1 MINMKNLKE
10 INLLNMR
17 YIYIITLLCLCLGFN
32 QDLRAQTPTKKTVTG
47 TVSDNQGGIPSVNIL
62 LDRRAIGTTNSEGEF
77 SVSVPDNAI
86 LEFSYIGYKSVKV
99 SVAGKTK
106 LTIKLE
112 SDNNNLKQ
120 VTISGYVNKTKETS
134 VGSSV
139 KISGKD
145 LQAVP
150 VASVTDMLQGKVAGL
165 NIQQNTGS
173 PGMRGSMAIRGLS
186 STSITGSGNEAYL
199 QPTSPLFVVDGVPV
213 DDNQNFSYG
222 FQSAGPGVSPI
233 SLIPQ
238 QDVESIEVLK
248 DASATALYG
257 SRGAYGVILITTKR
271 GNSKIPV
278 ITYNGQFFVS
288 AVPKLRSV
296 IGGVDERSLRIA
308 QILASD
314 TSYYHALG
322 LINGTS
328 FIADS
333 LNAYYNNSTNW
344 QSYFYRTTYNQTHN
358 LNIAG
363 GDAAFN
369 YKVNFGY
376 FKQKGIQEN
385 TGFDRSTLRM
395 NMQYMPNQKFKL
407 YATING
413 ALGKQQKGSGNGLF
427 NTGIATGGAS
437 SSLLPS
443 PSQYSAINSVL
454 GAVTTDNDNKTVDL
468 TNTIELKYEFIKNL
482 SLTSNFNYTFNT
494 GTEDN
499 FLPASINGDRS
510 SLFAYNSV
518 KNAVYNR
525 NLLQYVF
532 TLKDKNGD
540 DAHNFLAYVFNETSS
555 SNFKADVIQ
564 NNKVVNDYL
573 RGPIV
578 GVDNYLT
585 SLGGTLDNFAQSRSV
600 AFAGSFQYNYKR
612 RYVLD
617 GSYRLDGNSSNGP
630 DAGYTKSPS
639 IGVRWNINNEPFMAS
654 QVEKWLDYAS
664 IRLSYGTVLQPSGTV
679 YDVYGRYLNLDNY
692 NGTQTVGISNGR
704 SPNTNLQPAKNT
716 TLNFAFDFGILKN
729 RITGTFEAYYKQTD
743 NLFGTKV
750 LANTSGFGEVT
761 TNEEALVNIGYEG
774 TLTGSLLPNESKA
787 RLTVSVNGAINHDY
801 LAALPNGV
809 RQSVR
814 FDPSTGQAILKS
826 VGANALANFIYNT
839 KGVYA
844 NNSDVPVDPLTGLR
858 YRARNSD
865 GTLGG
870 VLNYFKAGDPRYT
883 DVNGDYI
890 LDENDLVNAGNSQIR
905 FSGGVTVDF
914 RYKNFSMQVQ
924 GTGILG
930 RDILNNALASQFQ
943 AFNNPLALS
952 GLVPLSEYDIWKS
965 VGQNAVY
972 PNPYDYLR
980 SGIINPYRFAQTL
993 FQEDGSYFKL
1003 NYISLGYTLN
1013 QKFTSRY
1020 GMNRVVLGGTVN
1032 NVFMLTNYSGPN
1044 PENVTALGRDYSGGY
1059 PNPRTFV
1066 FNLNIEF

>member
-1 MINMKNLKE
+1 MNQELK
-10 INLLNMR
+10 
-17 YIYIITLLCLCLGFN
+17 
-32 QDLRAQTPTKKTVTG
+32 AQTKKTVTG
-47 TVSDNQGGIPSVNIL
+47 TVSDNQGGIPNVNIL
-62 LDRRAIGTTNSEGEF
+62 QDRKAIGVTDSEGQF
-77 SVSVPDNAI
+77 SVSVLDNAV
-86 LEFSYIGYKSVKV
+86 LEFSYIGYKTVKV

-106 LTIKLE
+106 LSIKLE
-112 SDNNNLKQ
+112 NDNNNLKEI
-120 VTISGYVNKTKETS
+120 TISGYVNKTKETS

-150 VASVTDMLQGKVAGL
+150 VASITDMLQGKVAGL

-186 STSITGSGNEAYL
+186 STSITGSGNQAYL
-199 QPTSPLFVVDGVPV
+199 QPTSPLFVVDGVPI

-278 ITYNGQFFVS
+278 VTYNGQFFVS

-296 IGGVDERSLRIA
+296 IGGIDERDLRIA
-308 QILASD
+308 QILSSD

-333 LNAYYNNSTNW
+333 LNAYYNNSTDW

-358 LNIAG
+358 LNISG
-363 GDAAFN
+363 GDQAFN
-369 YKVNFGY
+369 YKVNLGY
-376 FKQKGIQEN
+376 YDQKGIQEN
-385 TGFDRSTLRM
+385 TGFNRSNLRM

-443 PSQYSAINSVL
+443 PSQYSATNSVL

-468 TNTIELKYEFIKNL
+468 NSTIEIKYEILKNL
-482 SLTSNFNYTFNT
+482 SITSNFNYTFFT

-510 SLFAYNSV
+510 SLYAYNSV
-518 KNAVYNR
+518 KNVVYNR
-525 NLLQYVF
+525 NLLQYVYAI
-532 TLKDKNGD
+532 KDNKGE
-540 DAHNFLAYVFNETSS
+540 DAHNFLAYVFNETNAA
-555 SNFKADVIQ
+555 NFKADVIK

-578 GVDNYLT
+578 GVDDYET
-585 SLGGTLDNFAQSRSV
+585 SLGGTLDNFYQTRSV

-612 RYVLD
+612 RYILD
-617 GSYRLDGNSSNGP
+617 ATYRLDGNSSNGP

-639 IGVRWNINNEPFMAS
+639 IGVRWNIGNEPFLAK
-654 QVEKWLDYAS
+654 QAEKWLDYAS
-664 IRLSYGTVLQPSGTV
+664 IRLTYGTVLQPSGDV
-679 YDVYGRYLNLDNY
+679 YDVYGKYLSLGNY
-692 NGTQTVGISNGR
+692 NGSQTVGISNGR
-704 SPNTNLQPAKNT
+704 APNTNLQPAKNT
-716 TLNFAFDFGILKN
+716 TYNFAFDFGILKN
-729 RITGTFEAYYKQTD
+729 RIFGTFEAYYKQTD
-743 NLFGTKV
+743 NLFDKKP
-750 LANTSGFGEVT
+750 LANINGFSEIT
-761 TNEEALVNIGYEG
+761 TNEEAIVNIGYEAS
-774 TLTGSLLPNESKA
+774 LTGSLLPNSSKA
-787 RLTVSVNGAINHDY
+787 RFTVSVNGAINHDY

-809 RQSVR
+809 RQFIYV
-814 FDPSTGQAILKS
+814 DPATGQSILKR
-826 VGANALANFIYNT
+826 VGSNALANFIYNT

-844 NNSDVPVDPLTGLR
+844 NNGDVPVDPLTGLR

-865 GTLGG
+865 GSLGG

-883 DVNGDYI
+883 DLNGDYI
-890 LDENDLVNAGNSQIR
+890 LDASDLVDAGNSQIR
-905 FSGGVTVDF
+905 FSGGVTLDF
-914 RYKNFSMQVQ
+914 RYKNFSVQVQ

-943 AFNNPLALS
+943 AFNNPLALN
-952 GLVPLSEYDIWKS
+952 GLVPITEYDIWKNA
-965 VGQNAVY
+965 GQNATY

-980 SGIINPYRFAQTL
+980 SGIVNPYRFAQTL

-1032 NVFMLTNYSGPN
+1032 NVFMITNYSGPN

-1059 PNPRTFV
+1059 PNPRTFIL
-1066 FNLNIEF
+1066 NLNIEF

>member
-1 MINMKNLKE
+1 MK
-10 INLLNMR
+10 
-17 YIYIITLLCLCLGFN
+17 YIYIFTLLCLLGIN
-32 QDLRAQTPTKKTVTG
+32 QELRAQTKKTVTG
-47 TVSDNQGGIPSVNIL
+47 VVTDNLGGVPSVNIL
-62 LDRRAIGTTNSEGEF
+62 LDRRPIAATNSDGAF
-77 SVSVPDNAI
+77 SVSVPDNAV
-86 LEFSYIGYKSVKV
+86 LEFSSVGYKSVKV

-106 LTIKLE
+106 LNIRLE
-112 SDNNNLKQ
+112 NDNNNLKE

-150 VASVTDMLQGKVAGL
+150 VASVTDMLQGKIAGL

-173 PGMRGSMAIRGLS
+173 PGMRGSIAIRGLS
-186 STSITGSGNEAYL
+186 STSLSGSGNEAFL
-199 QPTSPLFVVDGVPV
+199 QPTSPLFVVDGVPI

-238 QDVESIEVLK
+238 QDIESIEVLK

-271 GNSKIPV
+271 GNSKIPIV
-278 ITYNGQFFVS
+278 TYNGQFFLS

-296 IGGVDERSLRIA
+296 IGGVDERDLRIT
-308 QILASD
+308 QILSSD

-322 LINGTS
+322 LINGTA
-328 FIADS
+328 FISDS
-333 LNAYYNNSTNW
+333 LNAYYNNSTDW

-358 LNIAG
+358 LNVAG
-363 GDAAFN
+363 GDPTFN

-376 FKQKGIQEN
+376 YNQKGIQEN
-385 TGFDRSTLRM
+385 TGFNRSNLRM
-395 NMQYMPNQKFKL
+395 NMSYMPNQKFKL

-413 ALGKQQKGSGNGLF
+413 GLGKQQKGSGNGLL
-427 NTGIATGGAS
+427 NTGVATGGAS

-454 GAVTTDNDNKTVDL
+454 GAITTDNDNKTVDL
-468 TNTIELKYEFIKNL
+468 NSTVELKYEFVKNL

-518 KNAVYNR
+518 KNVIYNR

-532 TLKDKNGD
+532 SIPDSKEEN
-540 DAHNFLAYVFNETSS
+540 AHNFLAYVFNETNAA
-555 SNFKADVIQ
+555 NFKADVIK

-578 GVDNYLT
+578 GVDNYLS
-585 SLGGTLDNFAQSRSV
+585 SLGGTLNNFYQTRSV
-600 AFAGSFQYNYKR
+600 AFAGSFQYNYKT
-612 RYVLD
+612 RYIID
-617 GSYRLDGNSSNGP
+617 ATYRLDGNSSNGP

-639 IGVRWNINNEPFMAS
+639 IGVRWNIQNEPFLAS
-654 QVEKWLDYAS
+654 QVEKWLDFAS
-664 IRLSYGTVLQPSGTV
+664 IRLSYGTVLQPSGNV
-679 YDVYGRYLNLDNY
+679 YDVYGRYNSLGNY
-692 NGTQTVGISNGR
+692 NGAPSVGIVNGR

-716 TLNFAFDFGILKN
+716 TLNFGFDFGVLKN
-729 RITGTFEAYYKQTD
+729 RLFGSFEAYYKQTD
-743 NLFGTKV
+743 NLFDSKKI
-750 LANTSGFGEVT
+750 ANINGFDEVT
-761 TNEEALVNIGYEG
+761 TNEEAIVNIGYEG
-774 TLTGSLLPNESKA
+774 SLTASLLPNTSKA
-787 RLTVSVNGAINHDY
+787 RFTINVNGAINHDY

-809 RQSVR
+809 RQEIWL
-814 FDPSTGQAILKS
+814 DKTTGQYILKR
-826 VGANALANFIYNT
+826 VGTNALANFIYNT

-844 NNSDVPVDPLTGLR
+844 NTADVPVDPLTGLR
-858 YRARNSD
+858 YRARNAD
-865 GTLGG
+865 GSLGG
-870 VLNYFKAGDPRYT
+870 VLNYFRAGDPRYT

-890 LDENDLVNAGNSQIR
+890 LDPYDLVNAGNSQIR
-905 FSGGVTVDF
+905 FSGGVTLDF
-914 RYKNFSMQVQ
+914 RYQGFSVQVQ
-924 GTGILG
+924 GTGIFG

-943 AFNNPLALS
+943 AFNNPLNLT
-952 GLVPLSEYDIWKS
+952 GLVPISEYDIWKNS
-965 VGQNAVY
+965 GQTATY

-980 SGIINPYRFAQTL
+980 SGIISPYRFAQTL

-1003 NYISLGYTLN
+1003 NYISLNYTLN
-1013 QKFTSRY
+1013 QKFTQRY
-1020 GMNRVVLGGTVN
+1020 GMNRIVIGGTVN
-1032 NVFMLTNYSGPN
+1032 NVLMLSNYSGPN
-1044 PENVTALGRDYSGGY
+1044 PETVSALGRDYSGGY
-1059 PNPRTFV
+1059 PNPRTYIL
-1066 FNLNIEF
+1066 NLNIEF

>member
-1 MINMKNLKE
+1 M
-10 INLLNMR
+10 
-17 YIYIITLLCLCLGFN
+17 CLCLGFN
-32 QDLRAQTPTKKTVTG
+32 QELKAQTKKMVTG
-47 TVSDNQGGIPSVNIL
+47 TVSDNQGGIPNVNIF
-62 LDRRAIGTTNSEGEF
+62 LDRKAIGVTNSDGEF
-77 SVSVPDNAI
+77 SVAVPDNAI
-86 LEFSYIGYKSVKV
+86 LEFSYIGYKGTKV

-106 LTIKLE
+106 LTVKLE
-112 SDNNNLKQ
+112 VDNNNLNEI
-120 VTISGYVNKTKETS
+120 TITGYVNKTKQTS

-150 VASVTDMLQGKVAGL
+150 VASITDMLQGKVAGL

-186 STSITGSGNEAYL
+186 STSISGSGNEAYL
-199 QPTSPLFVVDGVPV
+199 QPTSPLFVVDGVPI

-271 GNSKIPV
+271 GNSKVPV
-278 ITYNGQFFVS
+278 VTYNGQFFIS

-296 IGGVDERSLRIA
+296 IGGMDERSLRID
-308 QILASD
+308 QILSSD

-344 QSYFYRTTYNQTHN
+344 QSFFYRTTYNQTHN

-363 GDAAFN
+363 GDQAFN
-369 YKVNFGY
+369 YKVNLGY
-376 FKQKGIQEN
+376 FKQNGIQEN
-385 TGFDRSTLRM
+385 TGFDRSNLRM

-407 YATING
+407 FATINS
-413 ALGKQQKGSGNGLF
+413 ALGKQQKGSGNGLL
-427 NTGIATGGAS
+427 NTGVATGGAS

-454 GAVTTDNDNKTVDL
+454 GAVKTDNDNKTVDL
-468 TNTIELKYEFIKNL
+468 NSTIELKYEFVKNL

-510 SLFAYNSV
+510 SLFAYNGV
-518 KNAVYNR
+518 KNVVYNR
-525 NLLQYVF
+525 NLLQYIY
-532 TLKDKNGD
+532 TIKDKKGE
-540 DAHNFLAYVFNETSS
+540 DAHNFLAYVFNETNS

-578 GVDNYLT
+578 GVDDYLT
-585 SLGGTLDNFAQSRSV
+585 SLGGTLNNFLQQRSV

-612 RYVLD
+612 RYIID
-617 GSYRLDGNSSNGP
+617 GTYRLDGNSSNGP
-630 DAGYTKSPS
+630 EAGYTKSPS
-639 IGVRWNINNEPFMAS
+639 IGVRWNINNEPFMAKL
-654 QVEKWLDYAS
+654 VDKWLDYAS

-679 YDVYGRYLNLDNY
+679 YDVYGRYLSIGNY
-692 NGTQTVGISNGR
+692 NGSPSVNIANVR

-716 TLNFAFDFGILKN
+716 TLNFAIDFGVLKN
-729 RITGTFEAYYKQTD
+729 RLFGTFEAYYKQTD
-743 NLFGTKV
+743 NLFGTKS
-750 LANTSGFGEVT
+750 LANINGFGEIT

-774 TLTGSLLPNESKA
+774 SLTASLLPNSSKA
-787 RLTVSVNGAINHDY
+787 RFSISVNGAINHDY

-809 RQSVR
+809 RQFIYV
-814 FDPSTGQAILKS
+814 DPTTGQSILKR

-839 KGVYA
+839 KGVYS

-858 YRARNSD
+858 YRARNAD
-865 GTLGG
+865 GSLGG
-870 VLNYFKAGDPRYT
+870 PLNYFRAGDPRYT
-883 DVNGDYI
+883 DLNGDYI
-890 LDENDLVNAGNSQIR
+890 LDNYDLVNAGNSQIR
-905 FSGGVTVDF
+905 FSGGVTLDF
-914 RYKNFSMQVQ
+914 RYKNFNVQLQ

-930 RDILNNALASQFQ
+930 RDVLNNALASQFQ
-943 AFNNPLALS
+943 AFNNPLALN
-952 GLVPLSEYDIWKS
+952 GLVPISEYDIWKNA
-965 VGQNAVY
+965 GQNATY

-980 SGIINPYRFAQTL
+980 SDIVNPYRFAQTL
-993 FQEDGSYFKL
+993 FQEDGSFFKL

-1013 QKFTSRY
+1013 QKFTNRF

-1032 NVFMLTNYSGPN
+1032 NVFMLSNYSGPN

-1059 PNPRTFV
+1059 PNPRTFIL
-1066 FNLNIEF
+1066 NLNIEF

>member
-1 MINMKNLKE
+1 
-10 INLLNMR
+10 MR
-17 YIYIITLLCLCLGFN
+17 YIYIFTLLCLFLGIN
-32 QDLRAQTPTKKTVTG
+32 KELRAQTKKTVTG
-47 TVSDNQGGIPSVNIL
+47 VVSDNQGGIPSVNIF
-62 LDRRAIGTTNSEGEF
+62 LDRRPIAATNSDGIF

-86 LEFSYIGYKSVKV
+86 LEFSSVGYKTLKV

-106 LTIKLE
+106 LNVKLE
-112 SDNNNLKQ
+112 YDNNNLKEIT
-120 VTISGYVNKTKETS
+120 VSGYVSKAKETS

-150 VASVTDMLQGKVAGL
+150 VASITDMLQGKVAGL

-173 PGMRGSMAIRGLS
+173 PGMRGSIAIRGLS
-186 STSITGSGNEAYL
+186 STSISGSGNNAYL
-199 QPTSPLFVVDGVPV
+199 QPTSPLFVVDGVPI
-213 DDNQNFSYG
+213 DDNQDFSYG

-271 GNSKIPV
+271 GNSKIPIV
-278 ITYNGQFFVS
+278 TYNGQFFVS

-296 IGGVDERSLRIA
+296 IGGIDERDLRIA
-308 QILASD
+308 QILSSD

-333 LNAYYNNSTNW
+333 LNAYYNNATNW
-344 QSYFYRTTYNQTHN
+344 QSYFYRSTYNQSHN
-358 LNIAG
+358 LNISG
-363 GDAAFN
+363 GDQSFN

-376 FKQKGIQEN
+376 FDQKGIQEN
-385 TGFDRSTLRM
+385 TGFNKSNLRM

-427 NTGIATGGAS
+427 NTGVATGGAS

-454 GAVTTDNDNKTVDL
+454 GAVSTDNDNKTVDL
-468 TNTIELKYEFIKNL
+468 NSTIELKYEFVKNL

-510 SLFAYNSV
+510 SLYAYNSV
-518 KNAVYNR
+518 KNVIYNR
-525 NLLQYVF
+525 NLLQYVYVI
-532 TLKDKNGD
+532 KDAAGE
-540 DAHNFLAYVFNETSS
+540 DAHNFLAYVFNETNAA
-555 SNFKADVIQ
+555 NFKADVIK

-578 GVDNYLT
+578 GVDDYLT
-585 SLGGTLDNFAQSRSV
+585 SLGGTLDNFYQTRSV
-600 AFAGSFQYNYKR
+600 AFAGSFQYNYKK
-612 RYVLD
+612 RYVID
-617 GSYRLDGNSSNGP
+617 GTYRLDGNSSNGP
-630 DAGYTKSPS
+630 EAGYTKSPS
-639 IGVRWNINNEPFMAS
+639 IGFRWNIGNEPFLAH
-654 QVEKWLDYAS
+654 QAERWLDYAS
-664 IRLSYGTVLQPSGTV
+664 VRFSYGTVLQPSGDV
-679 YDVYGRYLNLDNY
+679 YDVYGRYLSLGNY
-692 NGTQTVGISNGR
+692 NGSQTVGISNGR
-704 SPNTNLQPAKNT
+704 APNSTLQPAKNT
-716 TLNFAFDFGILKN
+716 TLNFGFDFGILKN
-729 RITGTFEAYYKQTD
+729 RLFGTFEAYYKQTD
-743 NLFGTKV
+743 NLFGKKILSNV
-750 LANTSGFGEVT
+750 NGYGEST

-774 TLTGSLLPNESKA
+774 SLTASLLPNTSKA
-787 RLTVSVNGAINHDY
+787 RFTINVNGAINHDY

-809 RQSVR
+809 RQFIYV
-814 FDPSTGQAILKS
+814 DPDTKQSILKT
-826 VGANALANFIYNT
+826 VGNNALANFIFNT
-839 KGVYA
+839 KGVYS
-844 NNSDVPVDPLTGLR
+844 NTGDVPVDPLTGLR
-858 YRARNSD
+858 YRARNGD

-870 VLNYFKAGDPRYT
+870 VLNYFRAGDPRFT
-883 DVNGDYI
+883 DLNGDYI
-890 LDENDLVNAGNSQIR
+890 LDNQDLVNAGNSQIR
-905 FSGGVTVDF
+905 FSGGVTLDF
-914 RYKNFSMQVQ
+914 RYQNFSMQVQ

-952 GLVPLSEYDIWKS
+952 GLVPLSEYDIWRS
-965 VGQNAVY
+965 AGQTATY

-980 SGIINPYRFAQTL
+980 SSIVNPYRFNQTL

-1003 NYISLGYTLN
+1003 NYISLNYTLN
-1013 QKFTSRY
+1013 QKFTNRF

-1032 NVFMLTNYSGPN
+1032 NVFMITNYSGPN

-1066 FNLNIEF
+1066 VNLNIEF

>member
-1 MINMKNLKE
+1 MK
-10 INLLNMR
+10 
-17 YIYIITLLCLCLGFN
+17 YIYIFTLLCLFLGFN
-32 QDLRAQTPTKKTVTG
+32 QELKAQTKKTVTG
-47 TVSDNQGGIPSVNIL
+47 TVSDNQGGIPSVNITI
-62 LDRRAIGTTNSEGEF
+62 DRKPIGVTNSDGAF
-77 SVSVPDNAI
+77 SVSVPENAI
-86 LEFSYIGYKSVKV
+86 LEFSYIGFKSTKV

-106 LTIKLE
+106 LTVKLE
-112 SDNNNLKQ
+112 VDNNNLKE

-150 VASVTDMLQGKVAGL
+150 VASITDMLQGKVAGL

-186 STSITGSGNEAYL
+186 STSISGSGNDAYL
-199 QPTSPLFVVDGVPV
+199 QPTSPLFVVDGVPI

-278 ITYNGQFFVS
+278 VTYNGQFFVS

-296 IGGVDERSLRIA
+296 IGGVDERDLRMA

-333 LNAYYNNSTNW
+333 LNAYYNNSTDW

-358 LNIAG
+358 LNVAG
-363 GDAAFN
+363 GDVAFN
-369 YKVNFGY
+369 YKVNLGY

-385 TGFDRSTLRM
+385 TGFDRSNLRM
-395 NMQYMPNQKFKL
+395 RMQFMPNNKFKID
-407 YATING
+407 ASING

-427 NTGIATGGAS
+427 NTGIATGGSS
-437 SSLLPS
+437 SSLLPP

-468 TNTIELKYEFIKNL
+468 SSTIDLRYEFVKGL
-482 SLTSNFNYTFNT
+482 SLNSNFNYNFNT

-510 SLFAYNSV
+510 SLFNYNSV
-518 KNAVYNR
+518 KNGVYNR

-532 TLKDKNGD
+532 AIRDKKGE
-540 DAHNFLAYVFNETSS
+540 DAHNFIAYVFNEARST
-555 SNFKADVIQ
+555 NFKADVIQ

-578 GVDNYLT
+578 GVDNYLS
-585 SLGGTLDNFAQSRSV
+585 SLGGTLNNFDQNRSV
-600 AFAGSFQYNYKR
+600 AFAGSFQYNFNK
-612 RYVLD
+612 RYVID
-617 GSYRLDGNSSNGP
+617 ATYRLDGNSSNGP
-630 DAGYTKSPS
+630 DAGYSKSPS
-639 IGVRWNINNEPFMAS
+639 IGLRWNITNEPFLKTIS
-654 QVEKWLDYAS
+654 EKWLDFAS
-664 IRLSYGTVLQPSGTV
+664 IRLTYGTVLQPKGNV
-679 YDVYGRYLNLDNY
+679 YDVYGKYLNLGNY
-692 NGTQTVGISNGR
+692 NGSQTVGVSNGR
-704 SPNTNLQPAKNT
+704 SPNTTLEPEKNT
-716 TLNFAFDFGILKN
+716 TINFGFDFGVLKN
-729 RITGTFEAYYKQTD
+729 RITGTFEAYYKETND
-743 NLFGTKV
+743 LFGTKP
-750 LANTSGFGEVT
+750 LANLNGFGEVT

-774 TLTGSLLPNESKA
+774 TLTGSLLSNTSKA
-787 RLTVSVNGAINHDY
+787 RLSVSVNGAINHDY

-809 RQSVR
+809 RQYIYV
-814 FDPSTGQAILKS
+814 DANTGQSILKR
-826 VGANALANFIYNT
+826 VGSNALANFIYNT

-844 NNSDVPVDPLTGLR
+844 NTSDVPVDPLTGLR
-858 YRARNSD
+858 YRARNAD
-865 GTLGG
+865 GSLGG
-870 VLNYFKAGDPRYT
+870 VLNYYRAGDPRYT
-883 DVNGDYI
+883 DLNGDYI
-890 LDENDLVNAGNSQIR
+890 LDKNDLIDAGNSQIR
-905 FSGGVTVDF
+905 FSGGITLDF
-914 RYKNFSMQVQ
+914 RYKNFSTQIQ

-930 RDILNNALASQFQ
+930 RDILNNALSDQFKK
-943 AFNNPLALS
+943 FNNPLALA

-965 VGQNAVY
+965 KGQNATY

-980 SGIINPYRFAQTL
+980 SSIVNPYRFDQTL

-1013 QKFTSRY
+1013 QQFTNRY

-1032 NVFMLTNYSGPN
+1032 NLFMLTNYSGPN

-1066 FNLNIEF
+1066 LNLNIEF

>member
-1 MINMKNLKE
+1 
-10 INLLNMR
+10 MR
-17 YIYIITLLCLCLGFN
+17 YIYILTLLCLFLGIN
-32 QDLRAQTPTKKTVTG
+32 QELRAQTKKTVTG
-47 TVSDNQGGIPSVNIL
+47 VVSDNQGGIPSVNIF
-62 LDRRAIGTTNSEGEF
+62 LDRRPIAATNSDGAY

-86 LEFSYIGYKSVKV
+86 LEFSSVGYKSLKV

-106 LTIKLE
+106 LNVKLE
-112 SDNNNLKQ
+112 YDNNNLKEIT
-120 VTISGYVNKTKETS
+120 VSGYVSKAKETS

-150 VASVTDMLQGKVAGL
+150 VASITDMLQGKVAGL

-173 PGMRGSMAIRGLS
+173 PGMRGSIAIRGLS
-186 STSITGSGNEAYL
+186 STNISGSGNNAFL
-199 QPTSPLFVVDGVPV
+199 QPTSPLFVVDGVPI
-213 DDNQNFSYG
+213 DDNQDFSYG

-271 GNSKIPV
+271 GNSKIPIV
-278 ITYNGQFFVS
+278 TYNGQFFVS

-296 IGGVDERSLRIA
+296 IGGIDERNLRIA
-308 QILASD
+308 QILSSD

-344 QSYFYRTTYNQTHN
+344 QSYFYRTTYNQSHN
-358 LNIAG
+358 LNISG
-363 GDAAFN
+363 GDQSFN

-376 FKQKGIQEN
+376 FDQKGIQEN
-385 TGFDRSTLRM
+385 TGFNKSNLRM

-427 NTGIATGGAS
+427 NTGVATGGAS

-454 GAVTTDNDNKTVDL
+454 GAVSTDNDNKTVDL
-468 TNTIELKYEFIKNL
+468 NSTIELKYEFVKNL

-510 SLFAYNSV
+510 SLYAYNSV
-518 KNAVYNR
+518 KNVIYNR
-525 NLLQYVF
+525 NLLQYVYVI
-532 TLKDKNGD
+532 KDAAGD
-540 DAHNFLAYVFNETSS
+540 DAHNFLAYVFNETNAA
-555 SNFKADVIQ
+555 NFKADVIQ

-578 GVDNYLT
+578 GVDDYLT
-585 SLGGTLDNFAQSRSV
+585 SLGGTLDNFYQTRSV
-600 AFAGSFQYNYKR
+600 AFAGSFQYNYKK
-612 RYVLD
+612 RYIID
-617 GSYRLDGNSSNGP
+617 GTYRLDGNSSNGP
-630 DAGYTKSPS
+630 EAGYTKSPS
-639 IGVRWNINNEPFMAS
+639 IGFRWNIGNEPFLAT
-654 QVEKWLDYAS
+654 QVERWLDYAS
-664 IRLSYGTVLQPSGTV
+664 VRFSYGTVLQPSGNV
-679 YDVYGRYLNLDNY
+679 YDVYGKYLSLGNY

-716 TLNFAFDFGILKN
+716 TLNFGFDFGILKN
-729 RITGTFEAYYKQTD
+729 RLFGTFEAYYKQTD
-743 NLFGTKV
+743 NLFGTKI
-750 LANTSGFGEVT
+750 LANVNGFGEST

-774 TLTGSLLPNESKA
+774 SLTASLLPNTSKA
-787 RLTVSVNGAINHDY
+787 RFTINVNGAINHDY

-809 RQSVR
+809 RQ
-814 FDPSTGQAILKS
+814 FIYIDPDTKQSILKT
-826 VGANALANFIYNT
+826 VGNNALANFIYNT
-839 KGVYA
+839 KGVY
-844 NNSDVPVDPLTGLR
+844 SITGDVPVDPLTGLR
-858 YRARNSD
+858 YRARNAD
-865 GTLGG
+865 GSLGG
-870 VLNYFKAGDPRYT
+870 VLNYFRAGDPRFT
-883 DVNGDYI
+883 DLNGDYI
-890 LDENDLVNAGNSQIR
+890 LDNQDLVNAGNSQIR
-905 FSGGVTVDF
+905 FSGGVTLDF

-952 GLVPLSEYDIWKS
+952 GLVPLSEYDIWRS
-965 VGQNAVY
+965 AGQTATY

-980 SGIINPYRFAQTL
+980 SGIINPYRFNQTL

-1003 NYISLGYTLN
+1003 NYISLNYTLN
-1013 QKFTSRY
+1013 QKFTNRF

-1032 NVFMLTNYSGPN
+1032 NVFMISNYSGPN

-1066 FNLNIEF
+1066 VNLNIEF